1 MIFLVCLPSHYLDK
15 HLWDI
20 MNNIRI
26 LICDDHALLRSGIIG
41 HLQNAPGIFVIGE
54 AENGNDLIAK
64 YELLK
69 PDLVIADI
77 SMPGLSGTDAV
88 KELKLKYPTIKVL
101 FLSILQGEH
110 YIYYTAKVGG
120 LGLVGKNIAK
130 GELLFAINEVYNG
143 RYYYGPQY
151 DEETIKEIFKKYDN
165 QPVGIK
171 FNSNIKLTEIEEI
184 ILEQISDGFSSVE
197 IAEKLSLSKRTIDTH
212 RSQIMFKFGAKNKI
226 ALIRFAILYTESKR
240 NIG

>member
-1 MIFLVCLPSHYLDK
+1 MIFLVCLPSHWADK
-15 HLWDI
+15 HLWAI
-20 MNNIRI
+20 MTNIRI

-41 HLQNAPGIFVIGE
+41 HLENEPGIFVIGE

-88 KELKLKYPTIKVL
+88 KELKLKYPAIKVL
-101 FLSILQGEH
+101 FLSILQGEV

-120 LGLVGKNIAK
+120 LGLVGKNIVK

-143 RYYYGPQY
+143 RYYFGPLY
-151 DEETIKEIFKKYDN
+151 DEETIKEILKKYDN
-165 QPVGIK
+165 QPVGKK
-171 FNSNIKLTEIEEI
+171 FTTNIKLTETEEK
-184 ILEQISDGFSSVE
+184 ILEHISDGLSSFE
-197 IAEKLSLSKRTIDTH
+197 IAGKLSLSKRTIDDY
-212 RSQIMFKFGAKNKI
+212 RVKIMQKYEVKNHISLVK
-226 ALIRFAILYTESKR
+226 FAILYTESKK
-240 NIG
+240 I

>member
-1 MIFLVCLPSHYLDK
+1 
-15 HLWDI
+15 

-54 AENGNDLIAK
+54 AENGNDLIEK

-101 FLSILQGEH
+101 FLSIFQGEH

-151 DEETIKEIFKKYDN
+151 DEEKIKEILKKYDN

-171 FNSNIKLTEIEEI
+171 FNENIKLTETEEK
-184 ILEQISDGFSSVE
+184 ILEHISDGFTSFE
-197 IAEKLSLSKRTIDTH
+197 IAGKLSLSKRTIDDY
-212 RSQIMFKFGAKNKI
+212 RINIMQKYKVKNHMSLMK
-226 ALIRFAILYTESKR
+226 FAILYTESKKM
-240 NIG
+240 